1 MGDEKLRHGG
11 TEAFG
16 PAEQVGT
23 IGVGREAADGV
34 DLRVDVDGFAG
45 DAHGL
50 GAVDDAASQRAV
62 RLVTHEDDVIVGV
75 PDAVFEVMDD
85 APAVAHTAAGHDY
98 AEAEVID
105 GLRLL
110 ARGNVADVL
119 AGEGIAAVAAI
130 GLDLLR
136 HQIEMI
142 FVKFADLD
150 AHRRVEE
157 HRHAATHA
165 LAAQQFQLVH
175 DALGAVDDE
184 GGDEHLAFLFGEDVL
199 HQRLEFVA
207 SLLIVFVLAIAV
219 GGLDDDVIG
228 VGDLRGRASHDGL
241 HGAEVPG
248 EDEAHDAPFFLDE
261 DFQNGAAE
269 DVPGVAEADRHAGE
283 DLEARVVIDGRE
295 QFFGGVGL
303 FLAVDGLRR
312 RAAAGVLGAL
322 PFGVFAHEAHRV
334 VPQDLGQFDSRQRRV
349 NFAAEALLDQLGDAA
364 GMVDVR
370 VRQQHR
376 VDRIGGVG
384 ERIVVGVLPFALMH
398 AAVHEETM
406 SAGFEQIVGAGHF
419 FGGAAEFQ
427 QHEQPSF
434 AAF

>member
-1 MGDEKLRHGG
+1 MRLIPDEDN
-11 TEAFG
+11 
-16 PAEQVGT
+16 V
-23 IGVGREAADGV
+23 V
-34 DLRVDVDGFAG
+34 
-45 DAHGL
+45 
-50 GAVDDAASQRAV
+50 
-62 RLVTHEDDVIVGV
+62 VGV
-75 PDAVFEVMDD
+75 PDAVFEVVDD
-85 APAVAHTAAGHDY
+85 APAVAHAAAGHDH
-98 AEAEVID
+98 AEVAVID
-105 GLRLL
+105 GLRFL
-110 ARGNVADVL
+110 ARGNVLDVL
-119 AGEGIAAVAAI
+119 AGEGIAAVAAV

-136 HQIEMI
+136 QQVEMAL
-142 FVKFADLD
+142 VKFAHFD

-157 HRHAATHA
+157 HRHSGAHT

-175 DALGAVDDE
+175 DALGSVDDE

-219 GGLDDDVIG
+219 SGLDDDVIG

-241 HGAEVPG
+241 HGAEVAG
-248 EDEAHDAPFFLDE
+248 ENEAHDAPFFLDE

-312 RAAAGVLGAL
+312 RQAAAGVFGAL

-334 VPQDLGQFDSRQRRV
+334 VPEDFGQFDGRQRRV
-349 NFAAEALLDQLGDAA
+349 NFAAKAFLDQLGNAA

-370 VRQQHR
+370 VRQQHC
-376 VDRIGGVG
+376 VDRAGGIG
-384 ERIVVGVLPFALMH
+384 ERIDVGLFPFALMH

-434 AAF
+434 AAFRSPRLRRARSRQSTMQPRRSGGKCSAASPASRRRFSASSSG